1 MHYALHYSIQYT
13 VYIYITHYALHYSIQ
28 YTFTLRITL
37 RITHY
42 ALRITHYITL
52 QYTVYIYITHYTLCI
67 TLPYTVYIYITH
79 YALRITHYSRLQLRL
94 NIADCLHA
102 IRNLQTHLNFT
113 LCMLKRNPQS
123 SNATVHY
130 RIQYTFTLRIRH
142 YTFRITHYTLRITL
156 QYTVYIY
163 VYIATINCEVNLLTS
178 WSSLKNR
185 EWYRTTNTK
194 IKSDALTSEL
204 TFPPTGL

>member
-1 MHYALHYSIQYT
+1 MHLHYALHYSIQYT
-13 VYIYITHYALHYSIQ
+13 VYIYITHYITVYSIHLHYALRIMHYTLHYSIQ
-28 YTFTLRITL
+28 YTVYSIHL
-37 RITHY
+37 HY
-42 ALRITHYITL
+42 ALHIMHYIT
-52 QYTVYIYITHYTLCI
+52 IYSIHL
-67 TLPYTVYIYITH
+67 H

-142 YTFRITHYTLRITL
+142 YTFRITL

-178 WSSLKNR
+178 WSSLKNW